1 MRQPKEAVEK
11 AAPRMPEQ
19 RLWAAPAPSTLSA
32 QPCCADFEFSFHN
45 WVKLGNFVIK
55 SSSPVSHS
63 ELKFF
68 KEIFLRRN

>member
-1 MRQPKEAVEK
+1 MRQLREAVEK
-11 AAPRMPEQ
+11 AAQRMPEEQQ
-19 RLWAAPAPSTLSA
+19 RLWAAPATPTLSA

-63 ELKFF
+63 ELKF
-68 KEIFLRRN
+68 LRSFS